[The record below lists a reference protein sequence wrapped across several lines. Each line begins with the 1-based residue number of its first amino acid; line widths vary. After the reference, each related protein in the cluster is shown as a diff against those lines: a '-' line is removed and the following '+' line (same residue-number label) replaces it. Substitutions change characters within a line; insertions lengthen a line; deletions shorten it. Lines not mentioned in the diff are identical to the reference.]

1 MSFPPDPTLIARLSH
16 GELSFAVVQD
26 GKVLAVK
33 TLKNGAFLPGRPVWE
48 KAQDVQAITAAAEQ
62 AVAELCAAAN

>member
-1 MSFPPDPTLIARLSH
+1 MDMMVLGLDIGTTTISAV
-16 GELSFAVVQD
+16 VVQD

-48 KAQDVQAITAAAEQ
+48 KAQDVQAITAAAQQ